1 MAQLLVRDL
10 DEDLVGALK
19 AQAREHHRSL
29 QGEVKAILERHIGRS
44 DNADLR
50 ARMEKFR
57 TGFGGKVLPDST
69 DLIREMRDER

>member
-29 QGEVKAILERHIGRS
+29 QGEVKAILERHVGRS

-57 TGFGGKVLPDST
+57 TGFSGKVLPDST
-69 DLIREMRDER
+69 DLIRQMRDER